1 MTARTVAHDDRGTV
15 LVEYVVVLTL
25 VAVLAV
31 GAVVALGP
39 MLLGL
44 FQYQHGLLLL
54 PFP

>member
-1 MTARTVAHDDRGTV
+1 MRTLTADTRGTV

-25 VAVLAV
+25 VVVGAV
-31 GAVVALGP
+31 GAMVALGP

-44 FQYQHGLLLL
+44 FQYQRGILLL

>member
-1 MTARTVAHDDRGTV
+1 MLRCARDDAGTV

-25 VAVLAV
+25 VVV
-31 GAVVALGP
+31 GALGAIVALGP

-44 FQYQHGLLLL
+44 YQYQHGLLLL